1 MQWSC
6 RLEIRMRFAHSSFV
20 QFNTEGRIDNCTL
33 GEHHPPDYL
42 TARRPSRQRLRSGR
56 QGRTDSTGRGR
67 GADQSVDSGYRAVAA
82 TCRYDDLRARCHM
95 ADLTVAA
102 KTCVALGASE
112 HQFESFTGRDIALGA
127 LTVTRVLPVKGKR
140 LVGPWCFLDRFGP
153 LTFADPSPMDVGAH
167 PHMGLQTVTWLL
179 DGELVHYDSLGHE
192 SLLRPG
198 GVNVMT
204 AGTAIAHAER
214 TPARNSGR
222 LSGVQLWVALP
233 DRDRHMSALFQH
245 VERAPLDEQRG
256 GIVQVFAG
264 SLSALASPATH
275 HSGIFG
281 GDVQVHPGAE
291 LDLPL
296 EVAYEYAALVLN
308 GDCSLEGQ
316 PLRERVLYYLGV
328 NRSEV
333 CFTSRSGGRLLLVGG
348 PPFPERIL
356 MWWNFVARTPQE
368 IADAR
373 NDWEERRR
381 FGDVTGYSGPR
392 LAAPSLAKFANP
404 NPAS

>member
-1 MQWSC
+1 MSPLVTPQAQELSRSLTDDACW
-6 RLEIRMRFAHSSFV
+6 
-20 QFNTEGRIDNCTL
+20 RI
-33 GEHHPPDYL
+33 
-42 TARRPSRQRLRSGR
+42 Q
-56 QGRTDSTGRGR
+56 
-67 GADQSVDSGYRAVAA
+67 ADFEE
-82 TCRYDDLRARCHM
+82 M
-95 ADLTVAA
+95 PDLTVTTRQAA
-102 KTCVALGASE
+102 RFWAVHEHVAAEALQLLEERGILQQTRLGFRRSSQWIEPCRSDELRASRNMANPTVAAETCDALGATE
-112 HQFESFTGRDIALGA
+112 HQFEPFPGRDIALGA

-179 DGELVHYDSLGHE
+179 DGELVHYDSLGYE

-204 AGTAIAHAER
+204 SGAAIAHAER
-214 TPARNSGR
+214 TPAKNSGR
-222 LSGVQLWVALP
+222 LSGVQLWVALA
-233 DRDRHMSALFQH
+233 DRDRHMPALFQH
-245 VERAPLDEQRG
+245 VDGVPVDEQPG
-256 GIVQVFAG
+256 GITQVFAG
-264 SLSALASPATH
+264 NLGALASAATH

-281 GDVQVHPGAE
+281 GDVQLHPGAALE
-291 LDLPL
+291 LPL
-296 EVAYEYAALVLN
+296 DVSYEYATLLLN

-316 PLRERVLYYLGV
+316 PLQERVLYYLGA

-333 CFTSRSGGRLLLVGG
+333 GFTSRSGGRLLLVGG
-348 PPFPERIL
+348 PPFPEKIL

-373 NDWEERRR
+373 TDWEERRR
-381 FGDVTGYSGPR
+381 FGEVTGYPGPR
-392 LAAPSLAKFANP
+392 LAAPSLVKFANP